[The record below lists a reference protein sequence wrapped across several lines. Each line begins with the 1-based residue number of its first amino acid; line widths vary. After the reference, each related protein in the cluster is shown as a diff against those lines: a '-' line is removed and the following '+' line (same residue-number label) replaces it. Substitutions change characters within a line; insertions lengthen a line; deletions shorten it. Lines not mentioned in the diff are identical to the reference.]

1 MEKIDQVKE
10 WLEEKNSIIQ
20 LEKESLEGI
29 PDHERELEMKLL
41 NGQQALLDELAKI
54 VEQ

>member
-1 MEKIDQVKE
+1 MEKIDKVRE
-10 WLEEKNSIIQ
+10 WLEEKNTIIQ

-29 PDHERELEMKLL
+29 PGPELELEMRLL

-54 VEQ
+54 VEE